1 MPGFALF
8 IAVEAD
14 KFKGN
19 LNLPVQCT
27 SSGHRV
33 QPPRMRQE
41 NDIIG
46 EVVIR
51 RRFVGK
57 AAMARALRRKG
68 MVEAPERPDPDDEL

>member
-1 MPGFALF
+1 MF
-8 IAVEAD
+8 IAVVGD
-14 KFKGN
+14 KFKGS
-19 LNLPVQCT
+19 LNPLVQCT

-33 QPPRMRQE
+33 QPLRMRQE

-46 EVVIR
+46 EVVTR

-57 AAMARALRRKG
+57 AAMARGLRRKG